1 MTDRTSTAYEQVE
14 STVTEGIQDYF
25 HQKGKPEVLNRIGK
39 NLIVFNFIQPDAA
52 KEIMRSQI
60 NKICGKIKETQTIE
74 IELSENVWEKIEK
87 KVLEN
92 LEEGGRGVGNV
103 VEEYFITPLSNYVFD
118 NHIEKGS
125 VVRITDISETD
136 GMFLMLIVRQE
147 KIKKLSIC
155 ISLTQK
161 TAIQR
166 KNLLEQWLSVGK
178 KELRR

>member
-1 MTDRTSTAYEQVE
+1 MW
-14 STVTEGIQDYF
+14 
-25 HQKGKPEVLNRIGK
+25 
-39 NLIVFNFIQPDAA
+39 
-52 KEIMRSQI
+52 
-60 NKICGKIKETQTIE
+60 KIKETQTIE

-136 GMFLMLIVRQE
+136 GIAKLI
-147 KIKKLSIC
+147 C
-155 ISLTQK
+155 
-161 TAIQR
+161 
-166 KNLLEQWLSVGK
+166 G
-178 KELRR
+178 